1 MPTPPTNVVVHPLVL
16 LSVVDHYNRVAK
28 DSRRRV
34 VGVLLGETWKGSVDI
49 TNSFAGTRVIHQ
61 SVALNRVV
69 VGSTFQLPAAAAIS
83 PLAWRVCLVLRVLC
97 FHQFRLKR
105 SQRTRRHGT
114 WTTLTWRVW
123 HSCSRRSMV
132 KCTSRTSSRDTLA
145 AAR

>member
-61 SVALNRVV
+61 RMALNRVV
-69 VGSTFQLPAAAAIS
+69 VGSTFQLPAAAAI
-83 PLAWRVCLVLRVLC
+83 PARMACVFGVACVVLPPVPFEEESKDPTSWYLDHSYLESMA
-97 FHQFRLKR
+97 FMFKKINGKVYQ
-105 SQRTRRHGT
+105 Q
-114 WTTLTWRVW
+114 TLQ
-123 HSCSRRSMV
+123 S
-132 KCTSRTSSRDTLA
+132 
-145 AAR
+145 